1 MWQDKTHCPF
11 YFKTG
16 VCRYGQECKRLHYLP
31 DKSHTLLM
39 KNMYSGPGLAW
50 EQDEGLEV
58 CKQCLHVPLYPVIL
72 TAAFFFHCLRIPET
86 ILLEL
91 LLLPD

>member
-1 MWQDKTHCPF
+1 MCGRIKLTVLCTSKLEFVGMGKNAKDF
-11 YFKTG
+11 II
-16 VCRYGQECKRLHYLP
+16 YLINR
-31 DKSHTLLM
+31 TLLM

-72 TAAFFFHCLRIPET
+72 PAAFFFHCLRIPET
-86 ILLEL
+86 FN
-91 LLLPD
+91 